1 MLVALLSYKSCNVN
15 LSAFLS
21 LNMVVECHSVLFV
34 GWVENPDL
42 KLLLCVQEC
51 PTHLIANVQQQ
62 QKSKLVL
69 KKLS

>member
-42 KLLLCVQEC
+42 KLLFVCARMSY
-51 PTHLIANVQQQ
+51 TFN
-62 QKSKLVL
+62 SKCSTTT
-69 KKLS
+69 KK